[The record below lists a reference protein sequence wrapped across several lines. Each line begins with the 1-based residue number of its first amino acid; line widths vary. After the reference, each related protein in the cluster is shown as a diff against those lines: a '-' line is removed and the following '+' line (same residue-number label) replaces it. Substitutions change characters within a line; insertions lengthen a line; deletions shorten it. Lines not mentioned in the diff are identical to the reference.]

1 MLVLSLSAQLY
12 GPNPVSLKHGSQELR
27 GLLPVIKRNCLE
39 SISCCAVL
47 PMHFPTF
54 YLQKV
59 SGRRCLLTLHCLVCI
74 TSSSNESSTTTF
86 HLLCNCLQDRWF
98 KRPCQFCSMHCRT
111 RLLSR
116 SLCNLWSLFDS
127 RQLMEIVFLLSD
139 TLVDTMHPFLPGK

>member
-1 MLVLSLSAQLY
+1 MLVLSLSARLY
-12 GPNPVSLKHGSQELR
+12 GPNPVSLKHCSHELR

-59 SGRRCLLTLHCLVCI
+59 SGRRCLLTLPCLVRV
-74 TSSSNESSTTTF
+74 TSSSNESSASTF

-98 KRPCQFCSMHCRT
+98 KWPCLFCSMHCRT
-111 RLLSR
+111 HPLSR
-116 SLCNLWSLFDS
+116 RLCNLWSLFDS
-127 RQLMEIVFLLSD
+127 RQLMEMVFLLLD
-139 TLVDTMHPFLPGK
+139 MLVGTMPPFLPGK